1 MRFSFLFKCG
11 AGLLPANHC
20 GLSPRNM
27 ARTPGATPPSIF
39 RFGYVRIVF
48 LVSPTNARRAILQ
61 WQNDQGAIPHPG
73 QCQTSVGVDI
83 QNPAMRRAPRVT
95 WERKSAIG
103 SPSPNPLL
111 IFIA

>member
-20 GLSPRNM
+20 GLSP
-27 ARTPGATPPSIF
+27 PGTWHALPGRLPRQFSDSVMSGSF
-39 RFGYVRIVF
+39 FWF
-48 LVSPTNARRAILQ
+48 LQQMNAILQ

-83 QNPAMRRAPRVT
+83 QNPTMRRAPRVT